1 MRHYAA
7 VQPARVR
14 KCEFGETEVII
25 MHGVRRGR

>member
-1 MRHYAA
+1 MRHYAT

-14 KCEFGETEVII
+14 KGEFGETEVI